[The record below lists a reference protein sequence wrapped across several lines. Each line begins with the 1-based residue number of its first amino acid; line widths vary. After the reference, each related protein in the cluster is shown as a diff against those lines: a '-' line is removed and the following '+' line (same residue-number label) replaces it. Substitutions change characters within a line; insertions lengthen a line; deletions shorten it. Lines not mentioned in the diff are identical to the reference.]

1 MPDIQD
7 QFAQFVER
15 WRGYLDCD
23 PAPSNSEHFEEELRD
38 FVRKFIE
45 ECCKITCPLCS
56 EGIKLLDESH
66 VIVDKKAGCPTE
78 AIRGHFAW
86 LEEK

>member
-38 FVRKFIE
+38 FVRKIVE
-45 ECCKITCPLCS
+45 ECCI
-56 EGIKLLDESH
+56 
-66 VIVDKKAGCPTE
+66 KAGEPLLSAQRL
-78 AIRGHFAW
+78 AIRFRIADHFAW
-86 LEEK
+86 LEK